1 MSLKRL
7 EELTHQLEEL
17 EEFIDQA
24 IIIGGLPH
32 AGKWSWHIPSG
43 ELKWDS
49 RMHELF
55 SSDEESFTGQVK
67 WFIDHLHPCDR
78 ERIGVYL
85 HGCATDKR
93 PYAATY
99 RTIAGD
105 LIHAYGNSNGDWMS
119 GVCLPQTECSDE
131 R

>member
-7 EELTHQLEEL
+7 EELTNQLQEL
-17 EEFIDQA
+17 EEFIDQT
-24 IIIGGLPH
+24 ISTGVLIH

-43 ELKWDS
+43 KLKWDS

-55 SSDEESFTGQVK
+55 SSDEESFTGQVE
-67 WFIDHLHPCDR
+67 WFLDHLHPCDR

-85 HGCATDKR
+85 HGCATDRR

-105 LIHAYGNSNGDWMS
+105 RIHAYGNTDGDWMS
-119 GVCLPQTECSDE
+119 GVCLPQTECSDD
-131 R
+131 